1 MRKFLLLVVSLLS
14 VLFVVQMD
22 ASAKKKKKRKRKAK
36 PKTEQVATTA
46 DSMRVVRAPGVK
58 NQQEYDSLKAVKNA
72 EKKATLNEK
81 K

>member
-14 VLFVVQMD
+14 VLFVLQMD
-22 ASAKKKKKRKRKAK
+22 ASEMKKKKRKRKAK
-36 PKTEQVATTA
+36 PKTEQVSTNS

-58 NQQEYDSLKAVKNA
+58 NQCEYDSLKAVKNA
-72 EKKATLNEK
+72 EKKATLKEK

>member
-1 MRKFLLLVVSLLS
+1 MRKFQLLVVSLLS
-14 VLFVVQMD
+14 VLFVFQMD
-22 ASAKKKKKRKRKAK
+22 ASDKKKRKHKRNAK
-36 PKTEQVATTA
+36 PKTEQVTTTA

-58 NQQEYDSLKAVKNA
+58 NRHEYDSLKSAKNA